1 MFSGL
6 SNCLHFDCLRLKVLR
21 SRLTAFSKG
30 PVSNPRQSI
39 SAVAEVPH
47 EMVAWGDACE
57 SESMESEMMEYFPF
71 LALSPGHVQEIEE
84 RCVELVVFLN
94 DDLRPTLEARSAVS
108 LRCSLY
114 DEDVLSTTA
123 LDSEDLM
130 VESGSSLPPSGQEKR
145 NFPSYK
151 ELLDVVTRAVDKL
164 GLDWDCEPTNI
175 QVQSKLDGRFF
186 TSHTPS
192 QHRRPLPFF

>member
-1 MFSGL
+1 MRAFSGVLAAFSGL
-6 SNCLHFDCLRLKVLR
+6 SNCLHSDCLRLKVLR
-21 SRLTAFSKG
+21 SRLTGFSKG

-84 RCVELVVFLN
+84 RYVEPVVFLN

-108 LRCSLY
+108 LRCGLY

-123 LDSEDLM
+123 PD
-130 VESGSSLPPSGQEKR
+130 
-145 NFPSYK
+145 
-151 ELLDVVTRAVDKL
+151 
-164 GLDWDCEPTNI
+164 
-175 QVQSKLDGRFF
+175 
-186 TSHTPS
+186 
-192 QHRRPLPFF
+192 